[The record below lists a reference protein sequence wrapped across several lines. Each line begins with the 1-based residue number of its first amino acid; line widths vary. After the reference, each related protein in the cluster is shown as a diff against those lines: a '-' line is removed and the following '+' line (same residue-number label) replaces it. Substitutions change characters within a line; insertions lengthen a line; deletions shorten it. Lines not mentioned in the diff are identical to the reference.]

1 MTLKKYHY
9 YIYSQFIKSFLL
21 ISLVFF
27 SIVIIVNFFEEI
39 RFAEKY
45 NTETYFTIYLS
56 FLNAPTVM
64 FEIFPFIFL
73 LTIKFFYLNL
83 EDKNELEVFKTN
95 GISNLKLIYLLTL
108 LTSIIGIIILIFYY
122 SLSSKLQSKY
132 LDIKNKFSNN
142 NEYLAVVKDDGLW
155 IKEER
160 EKNLFIIHAEKFDKD
175 SLQNVTI
182 TEANEYYNNKSTIN
196 AEKANVSS
204 KNWLLNNV
212 TLLSEDGEKKN
223 LKSLVYNS
231 SFNGEIISNLF
242 SNLNSLNIYQL
253 HKLSN
258 NYSKIGYSN
267 TEVKIHLNKI
277 YSMPIFYM
285 LMTILGFIMINKL
298 KIIKSRFFTI
308 IFGIL
313 FSVLIYYMNYFS
325 GLLGNNGVLPIYLS
339 VWVPLLL
346 IFLICMIGII
356 KINEN

>member
-45 NTETYFTIYLS
+45 NTEIYYTIYLS
-56 FLNAPTVM
+56 FLNAPTLM

-83 EDKNELEVFKTN
+83 KDKNELEIFKTN

-108 LTSIIGIIILIFYY
+108 LTSIIGVVILVFYY

-160 EKNLFIIHAEKFDKD
+160 EKNLFIIHAEKFDKNR
-175 SLQNVTI
+175 LQNVTI
-182 TEANEYYNNKSTIN
+182 TKANEYYNNKTTIN

-223 LKSLVYNS
+223 LKSFVYNS

-313 FSVLIYYMNYFS
+313 FSVIIYYMNYFS

-339 VWVPLLL
+339 VWVPLLI

>member
-56 FLNAPTVM
+56 FLNAPTLM

-182 TEANEYYNNKSTIN
+182 TEASEYYNNKSTIN

-212 TLLSEDGEKKN
+212 TLLSEEGEKKN
-223 LKSLVYNS
+223 LKSFVYNS

-313 FSVLIYYMNYFS
+313 FSVLIYYINYFS

>member
-56 FLNAPTVM
+56 FLNAPTLM

-212 TLLSEDGEKKN
+212 TLLSEEGEKKN
-223 LKSLVYNS
+223 LKSFVYNS

-313 FSVLIYYMNYFS
+313 FSVLIYYINYFS

>member
-56 FLNAPTVM
+56 FLNAPTLM

>member
-1 MTLKKYHY
+1 MTIKKYHY

-45 NTETYFTIYLS
+45 NTEIYYTIYLS
-56 FLNAPTVM
+56 FLNAPTLM

-83 EDKNELEVFKTN
+83 KDKNELEVFKTN

-108 LTSIIGIIILIFYY
+108 LTSIIGVVILVFYY

-160 EKNLFIIHAEKFDKD
+160 EKNLFIIHAEKFDKNR
-175 SLQNVTI
+175 LQNVTI
-182 TEANEYYNNKSTIN
+182 TKANEYYNNKTTIN

-223 LKSLVYNS
+223 LKSFVYNS

-313 FSVLIYYMNYFS
+313 FSVIIYYMNYFS

>member
-56 FLNAPTVM
+56 FLNAPTLM

-83 EDKNELEVFKTN
+83 EDKNELEIFKTN

-160 EKNLFIIHAEKFDKD
+160 EKNLFIIHAEKFDKNK
-175 SLQNVTI
+175 LQNVTI
-182 TEANEYYNNKSTIN
+182 TEANEYYNNKTTIN

-212 TLLSEDGEKKN
+212 TLLSEDGERKN
-223 LKSLVYNS
+223 LKSFVYNS

-258 NYSKIGYSN
+258 SYSKIGYSN

-313 FSVLIYYMNYFS
+313 FSVIIYYMNYFS
-325 GLLGNNGVLPIYLS
+325 GLLGNNGILPIYLS

>member
-56 FLNAPTVM
+56 FLNAPTLM

-182 TEANEYYNNKSTIN
+182 TEASEYYNNKSTIN

-212 TLLSEDGEKKN
+212 TLLSEEGEKKN
-223 LKSLVYNS
+223 LKSFVYNS
-231 SFNGEIISNLF
+231 SFNEEIISNLF

-313 FSVLIYYMNYFS
+313 FSVLIYYINYFS

>member
-39 RFAEKY
+39 RFAEKH

-56 FLNAPTVM
+56 FLNAPTLM

-108 LTSIIGIIILIFYY
+108 LTSIIGIVILIFYY

-182 TEANEYYNNKSTIN
+182 TEANEYYNNKTTIN

-212 TLLSEDGEKKN
+212 TLLSEEGEKKN
-223 LKSLVYNS
+223 LKSFVYNS

-313 FSVLIYYMNYFS
+313 FSVLIYYINYFS